1 MGKVKSILVR
11 CGVVCCVW
19 ASYALFGLV
28 LDAQDPR
35 SNVVLIANI
44 TALEIQRDEIEG
56 NKRRERKRKGER
68 ERERERER
76 EKGRERVRQ
85 SKIDRQKE
93 RERDTL
99 CERKREKDWVRENRQ
114 RDREIER

>member
-44 TALEIQRDEIEG
+44 TALEIQRGEIEG
-56 NKRRERKRKGER
+56 NKRRERKRKAKKERARERERERQRER

-76 EKGRERVRQ
+76 
-85 SKIDRQKE
+85 
-93 RERDTL
+93 
-99 CERKREKDWVRENRQ
+99 KRMAM
-114 RDREIER
+114 I